1 CDLEHANL
9 RAALAW
15 AVEAGETGRALVA
28 AAALW
33 RFWQQRGHLS
43 EGRRRLEELL
53 ALPSAQQRDPARA
66 KALAA
71 AGGIA
76 WWQEDIAAAG
86 RFYEEALAIERELG
100 AQRGIADALYN
111 QAFVVAAAGDF
122 EGAFRRLEESLELFR
137 RAGDE
142 AGAARADWM
151 IVIRD
156 LAAGRWDRPIAKAE
170 EAVASWRRAGARFDL
185 GSGLVWTAVVYARA
199 GRMAD
204 AEVAMRE
211 ALELFREVDSPIG
224 IVLVLQGLT
233 YLARWDDRHADAVR
247 LAGAADALREQLG
260 GRAPLD
266 FLAGFLG
273 DPEAESRAH
282 LPEATAAR
290 AFAEGRA
297 LSVDAALAMATG
309 PPGR

>member
-1 CDLEHANL
+1 
-9 RAALAW
+9 
-15 AVEAGETGRALVA
+15 
-28 AAALW
+28 
-33 RFWQQRGHLS
+33 
-43 EGRRRLEELL
+43 
-53 ALPSAQQRDPARA
+53 
-66 KALAA
+66 
-71 AGGIA
+71 
-76 WWQEDIAAAG
+76 
-86 RFYEEALAIERELG
+86 
-100 AQRGIADALYN
+100 
-111 QAFVVAAAGDF
+111 
-122 EGAFRRLEESLELFR
+122 
-137 RAGDE
+137 
-142 AGAARADWM
+142 
-151 IVIRD
+151 
-156 LAAGRWDRPIAKAE
+156 
-170 EAVASWRRAGARFDL
+170 
-185 GSGLVWTAVVYARA
+185 
-199 GRMAD
+199 MAD
-204 AEVAMRE
+204 AQVAICE

-282 LPEATAAR
+282 LPEAAAAR

>member
-1 CDLEHANL
+1 ML
-9 RAALAW
+9 
-15 AVEAGETGRALVA
+15 
-28 AAALW
+28 
-33 RFWQQRGHLS
+33 
-43 EGRRRLEELL
+43 
-53 ALPSAQQRDPARA
+53 
-66 KALAA
+66 
-71 AGGIA
+71 
-76 WWQEDIAAAG
+76 
-86 RFYEEALAIERELG
+86 
-100 AQRGIADALYN
+100 
-111 QAFVVAAAGDF
+111 AAAGDF

-137 RAGDE
+137 QAGDE

-170 EAVASWRRAGARFDL
+170 AVAIWRRAGARFDL
-185 GSGLVWTAVVYARA
+185 GTGLVWTAVVYARA

-211 ALELFREVDSPIG
+211 ALELFREVASPIG

-282 LPEATAAR
+282 LPEAAAAR

-297 LSVDAALAMATG
+297 LSVDAALATATG
-309 PPGR
+309 PPGRRPGLRWPSDNEVEREDSHASEPGS

>member
-1 CDLEHANL
+1 M
-9 RAALAW
+9 
-15 AVEAGETGRALVA
+15 
-28 AAALW
+28 
-33 RFWQQRGHLS
+33 
-43 EGRRRLEELL
+43 
-53 ALPSAQQRDPARA
+53 
-66 KALAA
+66 
-71 AGGIA
+71 
-76 WWQEDIAAAG
+76 QEDIAAAG
-86 RFYEEALAIERELG
+86 RLYEEALAIERELG
-100 AQRGIADALYN
+100 EPAGIADALYN

-122 EGAFRRLEESLELFR
+122 EGAFRRFEESRELFR
-137 RAGDE
+137 QAGDE

-151 IVIRD
+151 VVIRD
-156 LAAGRWDRPIAKAE
+156 LAAGRWDRPIATAE
-170 EAVASWRRAGARFDL
+170 KAVATWRRSGARFDL

-204 AEVAMRE
+204 AQVAMGE
-211 ALELFREVDSPIG
+211 ALELFREVDSLIG
-224 IVLVLQGLT
+224 IVSVLQGLT
-233 YLARWDDRHADAVR
+233 YLARWDDRHTDAVR
-247 LAGAADALREQLG
+247 LAGAADALREQVG